1 MPQTFR
7 ALLRG
12 DQLEWTTQRPTV
24 IPADQPV
31 LVDVT
36 VSEEPFMTKP
46 QSGRSMAAILEQ
58 LAQTGSFAE
67 ISDPVEWQRDLR
79 ADRSLPGRD

>member
-12 DQLEWTTQRPTV
+12 DQLEWTPRRPTV

-36 VSEEPFMTKP
+36 VSDEPCTTKP
-46 QSGRSMAAILEQ
+46 QTGRSMAAILEQ

-67 ISDPVEWQRDLR
+67 ISDPVEWQRNLR

>member
-1 MPQTFR
+1 MRQTFR

-12 DQLEWTTQRPTV
+12 DQLEWTSRRPTV

-36 VSEEPFMTKP
+36 VSEEPFATKP
-46 QSGRSMAAILEQ
+46 QSGQSMAAILEQ

>member
-12 DQLEWTTQRPTV
+12 DRLEWTSSRPTV

-31 LVDVT
+31 LVEVT
-36 VSEEPFMTKP
+36 MSEEPFAPNTE
-46 QSGRSMAAILEQ
+46 SGRFMAATLEQ

-79 ADRSLPGRD
+79 AERSLPGRD

>member
-1 MPQTFR
+1 MRQTFR

-12 DQLEWTTQRPTV
+12 DQLEWTSRRPTV

-36 VSEEPFMTKP
+36 VSEEPFTTKP
-46 QSGRSMAAILEQ
+46 QSGQSMAAILEQ
-58 LAQTGSFAE
+58 LAQIGSFAE

>member
-12 DQLEWTTQRPTV
+12 DQLKWTTRRPTV

-79 ADRSLPGRD
+79 EDRSLPGRD

>member
-1 MPQTFR
+1 MLQTYR

-12 DQLEWTTQRPTV
+12 DQLEWTSRRPAV

-36 VSEEPFMTKP
+36 MSEESFAAKTE
-46 QSGRSMAAILEQ
+46 SGRCMAAILEQ

-67 ISDPVEWQRDLR
+67 ISDPVDWQRDLR

>member
-12 DQLEWTTQRPTV
+12 DQLEWTSRRPTV
-24 IPADQPV
+24 VPADQPV

-36 VSEEPFMTKP
+36 ISEEPFAAKTE
-46 QSGRSMAAILEQ
+46 SGRSMAAILEQ
-58 LAQTGSFAE
+58 LAQTGSFAA
-67 ISDPVEWQRDLR
+67 ISDPVAWQRDLR